1 MYTVASVLAWGGALA
16 DRAPGRRVG
25 GGPPPA
31 EGQPAPPAPAGQ
43 ELHQQEDQPDGPAP
57 GPDGHGRA
65 AGPATVGDLGGVES
79 GTSPEPHG
87 RSVPLLARFH
97 PEGGWNGAK
106 ATPTACLCLD
116 RHIAAGACSGRELRR
131 PGRT

>member
-87 RSVPLLARFH
+87 RLR
-97 PEGGWNGAK
+97 
-106 ATPTACLCLD
+106 TAPGVFSSGRRMDRRQDRAYECLCLD
-116 RHIAAGACSGRELRR
+116 RHITTRACSGRE
-131 PGRT
+131 